1 MRENKVE
8 HWNPKS
14 QTKVKEAR
22 KYRASD
28 RESREGGEFICKVK

>member
-28 RESREGGEFICKVK
+28 RERVEREESLFAK